1 MNTFNNQKSQKYILL
16 DKNLKPSYAKIQ
28 SVNLTEKE
36 AQTKN
41 LAFKMNRTN
50 KQYILE
56 KDWK

>member
-1 MNTFNNQKSQKYILL
+1 MNIDNSSTKKYILL
-16 DKNLKPSYAKIQ
+16 DKNLRSSYAKIQ

-41 LAFKMNRTN
+41 LAFKMNRAN

>member
-1 MNTFNNQKSQKYILL
+1 MNIDRSQKNKYILL

-28 SVNLTEKE
+28 SAYLTDKE

-41 LAFKMNRTN
+41 LAFKMNQTN

>member
-1 MNTFNNQKSQKYILL
+1 MHIDNSPIHKYILI
-16 DKNLKPSYAKIQ
+16 DKTLKPSYAKIQ
-28 SVNLTEKE
+28 SAFLTGKE

-41 LAFKMNRTN
+41 LAFKMNRVN